1 MNEGGLF
8 GEREGWHLPGFN
20 TANWTARDLS
30 QGLPG
35 GGAGI
40 GFFLTTFELAF
51 PRDSDGFVSFVFED
65 DDSQPYRALL
75 FVNGW
80 MFGKVSAGSQRL
92 CGGIPLLTG
101 RQRVANLGPQT
112 RFPVPPGILDFHG
125 KK

>member
-20 TANWTARDLS
+20 TAHWTARDLS

-80 MFGKVSAGSQRL
+80 MFGKVSAGSQRS
-92 CGGIPLLTG
+92 CGGIPM
-101 RQRVANLGPQT
+101 
-112 RFPVPPGILDFHG
+112 
-125 KK
+125 